1 MGKNDCPVC
10 RKTTNAVASNKLGA
24 LRCSICDFWY
34 HPPCVQVDS
43 AQMDL
48 IKKCE
53 DLGRPGQAVEVQQPQ
68 RPQRRRASTP
78 QLRLVWFRRERMIA
92 KLVATLRTWFRNRS
106 QIVFQ
111 SHLLHILPREKY
123 FHTKRDFPAS

>member
-43 AQMDL
+43 AQIDL

-53 DLGRPGQAVEVQQPQ
+53 DLGM
-68 RPQRRRASTP
+68 ASPWSCT
-78 QLRLVWFRRERMIA
+78 VCSSAFA
-92 KLVATLRTWFRNRS
+92 KLDKSVKQVTARVASVETKTETLEQTAETLKCEN
-106 QIVFQ
+106 QALKEDMKAIK
-111 SHLLHILPREKY
+111 EK
-123 FHTKRDFPAS
+123 